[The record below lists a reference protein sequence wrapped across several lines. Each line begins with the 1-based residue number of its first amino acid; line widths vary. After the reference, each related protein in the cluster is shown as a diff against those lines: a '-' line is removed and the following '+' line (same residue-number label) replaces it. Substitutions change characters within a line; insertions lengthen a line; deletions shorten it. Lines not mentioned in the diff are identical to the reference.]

1 MNLSG
6 ISIKRPIT
14 TLMIILIVVIFGIV
28 SLFKLP
34 IDLLPSFEIPVAIVS
49 TNYQGVGP
57 QEMENLV
64 TRPLEESI
72 ATVGNIESISSITSE
87 GQSIVIVQFAF
98 GTDMDFAA
106 LEMREKIDLIKGF
119 LPDGASAPMVL
130 KIDPNAQPIV
140 QISLSNS
147 EDLAKSQS
155 IAEDMIKPRL
165 ERLEG
170 VASVEI
176 TGGYENQIEINV
188 KNEKMHGYG
197 LTMDYLSGI
206 IGGENLNL
214 PGGEVQK
221 GNQELT
227 IRTVGEFQSL
237 DEIENLL
244 IPLPTGGVVHLNDIA
259 NVEMKN
265 KELATIAKTN
275 GQNAIN
281 ISVQKQSGTNTV
293 QVANVVSQE
302 IEKIQKENKDL
313 DIQIL
318 FDQSDYIQMAIS
330 TVAKSAVLGGVL
342 AVIVLLIFLKN
353 LRSTFIIATAIPISI
368 IAAFALL
375 YFSGVTLNLMTL
387 GGLALGVG
395 MLVDNS
401 IVVLENI
408 YRFRQQGYSKIEAA
422 HLGAKEVGMAIT
434 ASTLTTV
441 AVFLPIVFMEGIT
454 STIFKEMALTVTISL
469 FASLLVALTLVPM
482 LSSKLLKTQN
492 GNERKNKVIDRITK
506 VLDRSY
512 EKVELGYRKL
522 LGIAFNHRAW
532 TVLIAVIIFAGTL
545 ASIPLVGTE
554 FLPETDEGQFLI
566 SVSVPVGAEL
576 EDIEAAMTEIEG
588 RLMDIPE
595 IETVFSIVGGQ
606 NTMGSQSNSGNIS
619 CVLKSQ
625 DQRQRS
631 TQEVADEVRSK
642 IFDIPGA
649 EKTVIV
655 FSSVSLGALG
665 GGSVGIKIKGDDIH
679 TLKAI
684 GDDISKIIGSIDGIK
699 EVESSMEEGIPEV
712 QIRVDRTRA
721 SQYGLTAAQ
730 IASSVRGT
738 ISGITATQFKYK
750 GDEIDVVISGDD
762 TIKQSI
768 SNLEQMMIS
777 TTAGFNVPLS
787 QVAEVVIDRGPVT
800 INREGQVRVV
810 TVSAQTFG
818 RDLGSISSDIEEKLK
833 DYNMPAGYIY
843 EMGGENKEMMK
854 AFQELALVLILAVI
868 LVYMVLAAQFE
879 SLINPLIIMIS
890 VPLGLSGGILALVI
904 TGTALSVPA
913 YIGLIMLAGIVV
925 NNAIVLIDYI
935 LTLRNDGEKRNDA
948 ILKAGPVRLRPV
960 LMTTLTTILGLIP
973 LAFGSG
979 EGSEMEAPLAI
990 AVIGGLTISTVLTLV
1005 FIPIVYSLVDDAK
1018 NYFHTRVLKKAN

>member
-1 MNLSG
+1 MNLSEV
-6 ISIKRPIT
+6 SIKRPMT
-14 TLMIILIVVIFGIV
+14 TLMIILIVVIFGVV

-57 QEMENLV
+57 QEMESLV

-72 ATVGNIESISSITSE
+72 ATVGNIESINSITLE
-87 GQSIVIVQFAF
+87 GQSIVIAQFAF
-98 GTDMDFAA
+98 GTHMDFAA

-147 EDLAKSQS
+147 EDLAESQS

-170 VASVEI
+170 VASVQI

-188 KNEKMHGYG
+188 INERMHGYG
-197 LTMDYLSGI
+197 ITTDYLAGI

-221 GNQELT
+221 GNQKLT
-227 IRTVGEFQSL
+227 IRTVGEFQSI
-237 DEIENLL
+237 DEIQNLL
-244 IPLPTGGVVHLNDIA
+244 IPLPTGGVVYLKDIA

-293 QVANVVSQE
+293 QVSNVVSEE

-330 TVAKSAVLGGVL
+330 TVANNAVQGAML

-353 LRSTFIIATAIPISI
+353 LRSTFIIATSIPISI
-368 IAAFALL
+368 IVTFALL

-408 YRFRQQGYSKIEAA
+408 YRFRNQGYSKIEAA
-422 HLGAKEVGMAIT
+422 HIGAKEVGMAIT

-454 STIFKEMALTVTISL
+454 STIFKEMALTITISL
-469 FASLLVALTLVPM
+469 FASLLVAITLVPM
-482 LSSKLLKTQN
+482 LSSKLLKMQN
-492 GNERKNKVIDRITK
+492 GNKRKNKVIDKITK
-506 VLDRSY
+506 VLDRGY
-512 EKVELGYRKL
+512 EKIELKYRKL
-522 LGIAFNHRAW
+522 LDIAFNHRGW
-532 TVLIAVIIFAGTL
+532 TVLIAVIICVVAL

-566 SVSVPVGAEL
+566 NISVPVGTEL
-576 EDIEAAMTEIEG
+576 EDMETIMTEIEG
-588 RLMDIPE
+588 KLIDIPE
-595 IETVFSIVGGQ
+595 IEIVFSTVGGQ
-606 NTMGSQSNSGNIS
+606 STIGGRSNNGNIS
-619 CVLKSQ
+619 CILKSQ

-631 TQEVADEVRSK
+631 TQQVADEVRDK

-649 EKTVIV
+649 EKTVIA

-665 GGSVGIKIKGDDIH
+665 GGAVGIKIKGDDIH
-679 TLKAI
+679 TLKEI
-684 GDDISKIIGSIDGIK
+684 GDDISKLISSIDGIK

-730 IASSVRGT
+730 IASSVRGN
-738 ISGITATQFKYK
+738 ISGIRATQFKYE

-762 TIKQSI
+762 TITQSI
-768 SNLEQMMIS
+768 SNLEQMMIP
-777 TTAGFNVPLS
+777 TAAGFNVPLS

-800 INREGQVRVV
+800 INREGQVRVA
-810 TVSAQTFG
+810 TVSAQIFD

-833 DYNMPAGYIY
+833 DYNMPAGYTY
-843 EMGGENKEMMK
+843 EMGGENKEMVE
-854 AFQELALVLILAVI
+854 AFQELALVLILAII

-935 LTLRNDGEKRNDA
+935 LTLRSSGEKRDDA

-990 AVIGGLTISTVLTLV
+990 AVIGGLALSTVLTLV
-1005 FIPIVYSLVDDAK
+1005 FIPIMYSLVDDGR
-1018 NYFHTRVLKKAN
+1018 NYFRKRVLEKTN